1 MTEDNPAWYKT
12 WFDTTFYH
20 TLYQDRNIAEAQFF
34 LQNLVHHLAL
44 KPGSRILDIACGR
57 GRHALHL
64 ASKGF
69 TVTGID
75 LSPNSISYA
84 QNEND
89 ALGLDAKF
97 YVHDMRTPAKQPAD
111 VVLNVFTS
119 IGYFEDKEDNTK
131 AIQAF
136 YESLVPGG
144 VAVIDFLHLPW
155 VQKHWVSEEDT
166 TKGDVTF
173 TLKRSFYD
181 GWIQKDIGLVHEG
194 KPYSYTERVA
204 ALELSDFKEMFDKVG
219 FTLKNVFGDYSLTPF
234 DPETAE
240 RLILVIQK

>member
-1 MTEDNPAWYKT
+1 MTEANPAWYKT
-12 WFDTTFYH
+12 WFDTSFYH

-34 LQNLVHHLAL
+34 LQNLIKHLAL
-44 KPGSRILDIACGR
+44 NANSRILDIACGR
-57 GRHALHL
+57 GRHALYL
-64 ASKGF
+64 ATQGF

-75 LSPNSISYA
+75 LSPNSILYA
-84 QNEND
+84 QNEVTAKGID
-89 ALGLDAKF
+89 AQF

-119 IGYFEDKEDNTK
+119 MGYFEDKEDNTK
-131 AIQAF
+131 AIKAF
-136 YESLVPGG
+136 YDSLVPGG
-144 VAVIDFLHLPW
+144 VAVIDFLHVPW
-155 VQKHWVSEEDT
+155 VQKHWVADEVT
-166 TKGDVTF
+166 TKGDITF

-181 GWIQKDIGLVHEG
+181 GWIQKDIGFVHEG

-204 ALELSDFKEMFDKVG
+204 ALTLSDFKEMFDKVG

-240 RLILVIQK
+240 RLILVVQK